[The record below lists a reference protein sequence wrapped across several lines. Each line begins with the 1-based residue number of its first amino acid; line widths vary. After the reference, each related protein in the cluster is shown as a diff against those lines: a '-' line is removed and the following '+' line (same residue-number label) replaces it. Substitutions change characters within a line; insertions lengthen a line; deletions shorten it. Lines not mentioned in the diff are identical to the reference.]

1 MTEPKTTKAQDRA
14 KDCAK
19 QLPPPVL
26 PSPPETPEQAKARR
40 KRNTTIAAVLIAVIL
55 VAGAY
60 SDLSRLAGW

>member
-1 MTEPKTTKAQDRA
+1 MTEPKTTKAQDRT
-14 KDCAK
+14 K

-40 KRNTTIAAVLIAVIL
+40 KRNTVIAIGLVAMIL

-60 SDLSRLAGW
+60 ADLSRLAGW

>member
-1 MTEPKTTKAQDRA
+1 MTDPKTSKA
-14 KDCAK
+14 KDCTK

-26 PSPPETPEQAKARR
+26 PNPPETPEQAKARR
-40 KRNTTIAAVLIAVIL
+40 KRNTVIAAVLIAVIL